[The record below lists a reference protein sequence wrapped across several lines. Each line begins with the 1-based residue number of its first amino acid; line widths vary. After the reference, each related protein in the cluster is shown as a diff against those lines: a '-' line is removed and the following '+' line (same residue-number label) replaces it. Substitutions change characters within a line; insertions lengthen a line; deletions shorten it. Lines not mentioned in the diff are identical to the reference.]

1 MRSSET
7 AKIDTAAKLAAW
19 WQKVSARTNN
29 TFLPLYACDTRYLVL
44 MGGAGSGKS
53 IFAGQKLIERAVQE
67 AGHRILVCR
76 KVGNTLSKSCFEQL
90 RNQIRDMYPDL
101 EVKINLSTMT
111 ITLPNGSVFLFTGL
125 DDVEKLKSIYN
136 ITMIWIEEASE
147 LLESD
152 FNQLDIRLRGVTK
165 YYKQIIITFN
175 PISIT
180 HWLKKRFF
188 DVKDPKITAHKSTY
202 KDNKFLDDEAIRTL
216 EAFKEIDEYYYEVYC
231 LGNWGVLGK
240 SVFDAKSLNRR
251 LQTIAPPVEVG
262 YFAGRQF
269 VPDKID
275 GFIRIFEQPKAGYP
289 YVIGADTAGEG
300 SDYFAA
306 WVIDNTTG
314 RQVAVLHKQHDEDM
328 FAEQI
333 EALGYYYNTALIA
346 LEINFS
352 SYPVLYLEKRQYPNM
367 YMREEIDD
375 FTHKIK
381 KAFGFRTDSKTRPV
395 IIANLIKIVR
405 DDVTLINDEATI
417 HEMLTFVRNEDFRPE
432 AAEGAHD
439 DLVMAGCIAHYARPH
454 MRYNVESAQ
463 GHGMH
468 WTEDM
473 MRYFENADE
482 SEREYLL
489 KKWGNPN

>member
-1 MRSSET
+1 MTSVN
-7 AKIDTAAKLAAW
+7 TAAKIASW
-19 WQKVSARTNN
+19 WQKVVARTNK
-29 TFLPLYACDTRYLVL
+29 TFLPLYACTTRYLVL

-90 RNQIRDMYPDL
+90 RSQINQMYPDL
-101 EVKINLSTMT
+101 ELKINRSTMT

-136 ITMIWIEEASE
+136 ITLIWIEEASE

-152 FNQLDIRLRGVTK
+152 FNQLDIRLRGETA

-180 HWLKKRFF
+180 HWLKRRFF
-188 DVKDPKITAHKSTY
+188 DVKSADITAHKSTY
-202 KDNKFLDDEAIRTL
+202 KDNQFLDAEAIKTL
-216 EAFKEIDEYYYEVYC
+216 EAFKDIDPYYYEVYC

-240 SVFDAKSLNRR
+240 SVFDKLLLSRR
-251 LQTIAPPVEVG
+251 LRTITPPIKTG
-262 YFAGRQF
+262 YFAGREF
-269 VPDKID
+269 VSDHID
-275 GFIRIFEQPKAGYP
+275 GFIRIYEQPKAGHP

-300 SDYFAA
+300 SDWFAA
-306 WVIDNTTG
+306 HVIDNTTG
-314 RQVAVLHKQHDEDM
+314 KQVAVLHKQHDEDM

-346 LEINFS
+346 IEINFS
-352 SYPVLYLEKRQYPNM
+352 TYPVLYLEKRRYPNM

-381 KAFGFRTDSKTRPV
+381 KAFGFQTNTKTRPV
-395 IIANLIKIVR
+395 IIANMIKVVR
-405 DDVTLINDEATI
+405 DDVTILSDEQTI
-417 HEMLTFVRNEDFRPE
+417 HEMLTFVRNEDFKPE

-439 DLVMAGCIAHYARPH
+439 DLVMALCIAHYARPH
-454 MRYNVESAQ
+454 QRYTVEDAP
-463 GHGMH
+463 GKAMH

-473 MRYFENADE
+473 INDYENASAD
-482 SEREYLL
+482 EREYLL
-489 KKWGNPN
+489 KKWGSPQ

>member
-1 MRSSET
+1 MIKT
-7 AKIDTAAKLAAW
+7 DTAAKLAAW
-19 WQKVSARTNN
+19 WRKVVARTNK
-29 TFLPLYACDTRYLVL
+29 TFLPLYACTTRYLVL

-90 RNQIRDMYPDL
+90 RSQISQMYPNL
-101 EVKINLSTMT
+101 ELKINRSTMT

-125 DDVEKLKSIYN
+125 DDVETLKSISN
-136 ITMIWIEEASE
+136 ITLIWIEEASE

-152 FNQLDIRLRGVTK
+152 FNQLDIRLRGETK

-180 HWLKKRFF
+180 HWLKRRFF
-188 DVKDPKITAHKSTY
+188 DVKSADITAHKSTY
-202 KDNKFLDDEAIRTL
+202 KDNQFLDAEAIKTL
-216 EAFKEIDEYYYEVYC
+216 EAFKDIDPYYYEVYC

-240 SVFDAKSLNRR
+240 SVFDKLLLSRR
-251 LQTIAPPVEVG
+251 LQTITPPIKTG
-262 YFAGRQF
+262 YFVGREF
-269 VPDKID
+269 INDHID
-275 GFIRIFEQPKAGYP
+275 GFIRIFEQPKAGHP

-300 SDYFAA
+300 SDWFAA
-306 WVIDNTTG
+306 HVIDNTTG
-314 RQVAVLHKQHDEDM
+314 KQVAVLHKQHDEDM

-346 LEINFS
+346 IEINFS
-352 SYPVLYLEKRQYPNM
+352 TYPVLYLEKRRYPNM
-367 YMREEIDD
+367 YMREELDD

-381 KAFGFRTDSKTRPV
+381 KAFGFQTNTKTRPV
-395 IIANLIKIVR
+395 IIANMIKAVR
-405 DDVTLINDEATI
+405 DDVTMLSDEQTI
-417 HEMLTFVRNEDFRPE
+417 HEMLTFVRNEDFKPE

-439 DLVMAGCIAHYARPH
+439 DLVMSLCIAHYARPH
-454 MRYNVESAQ
+454 QRYTVEDAP
-463 GHGMH
+463 GKAMH

-473 MRYFENADE
+473 INDYE
-482 SEREYLL
+482 SASEDEREYLL
-489 KKWGNPN
+489 KKWGSPQ